1 MQVAEN
7 PTDNGLSKRRTHWL
21 KSPEVSL
28 ALRGT
33 ESRGSS
39 PLPPQ
44 DPAPLLVQTC
54 VLLSG
59 FTHGGFPWG
68 GPHSSQL
75 SSFRKEEFLFA
86 VGPTHVAN

>member
-7 PTDNGLSKRRTHWL
+7 PTDNGLSKRRTYWL

-44 DPAPLLVQTC
+44 DSAPLLVQTC

-59 FTHGGFPWG
+59 L
-68 GPHSSQL
+68 HSQWLPMGWPPQL
-75 SSFRKEEFLFA
+75 PAQQLQQKKSFSLQ
-86 VGPTHVAN
+86 